1 VSKKTDY
8 VVVGESAGS
17 KETKA
22 RELGLRILD
31 EAGFVALLA
40 QGPAGVGDVPA
51 ADGTAD
57 ETAGDTAADA
67 GADATAETGA

>member
-1 VSKKTDY
+1 
-8 VVVGESAGS
+8 VVGESAGS

-51 ADGTAD
+51 ADDTAD
-57 ETAGDTAADA
+57 GDARDDAPDDAPDDAGD
-67 GADATAETGA
+67 GATAEADA

>member
-1 VSKKTDY
+1 
-8 VVVGESAGS
+8 VGESAGS

-40 QGPAGVGDVPA
+40 QGPAGVGDAPA
-51 ADGTAD
+51 ADD
-57 ETAGDTAADA
+57 TAGDDVPDDA
-67 GADATAETGA
+67 GDHAAAEAGA